1 MEVDVTND
9 NRYEYVSLYANYKL
23 RKSIID
29 QVTAFCDAFDEIIPQ
44 EYIRMFSPSELDLF
58 ICGIPHIDLEDMRK
72 HTFYDNPYHDQHPT
86 IIMFFK
92 VLSKW
97 SQEDLGKFLIFLT
110 GSSQVPVL
118 VYYKIFNL
126 N

>member
-1 MEVDVTND
+1 
-9 NRYEYVSLYANYKL
+9 
-23 RKSIID
+23 
-29 QVTAFCDAFDEIIPQ
+29 
-44 EYIRMFSPSELDLF
+44 MFSPSELDLL

-72 HTFYDNPYHDQHPT
+72 HTFYENPYHDLHST

-110 GSSQVPVL
+110 GSSQVPVDGFKYL
-118 VYYKIFNL
+118 KIVKSL
-126 N
+126 LKS